1 MWFSVT
7 LDACKNAE
15 SPLSCP
21 HCKHWHVGSET
32 IEGVLSLC
40 CHICREE
47 QFADI
52 MSEREDIATKRTQCQ
67 NAVKALREALTALE
81 ALPTSLMQRLQ
92 AQSGES
98 TSTSSR
104 AATSTP
110 ASTSARM
117 PSNDYDAALMS
128 ASPPYARGRRGPY
141 NPRAMSQA
149 AKMASDAMSSV
160 SIREE
165 VDMRRAESLA
175 NPFCYES

>member
-1 MWFSVT
+1 MPRCTYRWLT
-7 LDACKNAE
+7 CHIPN
-15 SPLSCP
+15 
-21 HCKHWHVGSET
+21 GSL
-32 IEGVLSLC
+32 VS
-40 CHICREE
+40 HICREE

-52 MSEREDIATKRTQCQ
+52 MSERDDIATKRTQCQ

-92 AQSGES
+92 AQSSESS
-98 TSTSSR
+98 TSGR
-104 AATSTP
+104 APLSTP
-110 ASTSARM
+110 STSVRM

-149 AKMASDAMSSV
+149 AKMASDAMSAVSV
-160 SIREE
+160 RDE
-165 VDMRRAESLA
+165 VDLRRAESLA